1 MESLLVKG
9 LKWNLKHISKDSF
22 FLRKAR
28 DGRGAA
34 HARFVPRVF
43 NPFDSVNTWKH
54 HRHHNDYYTVSLEGI
69 TWRKYCFNT
78 ISSHTASVNSPNLQ
92 TLINALMETEGRP
105 WSLPAYHSG
114 FIHVYDTS
122 LHQVNLITSRIVNF
136 QKMIITIKNEYK
148 ETKAPTVP

>member
-9 LKWNLKHISKDSF
+9 LKWNLKHISKDSL

-78 ISSHTASVNSPNLQ
+78 HFLAHGV
-92 TLINALMETEGRP
+92 R
-105 WSLPAYHSG
+105 
-114 FIHVYDTS
+114 
-122 LHQVNLITSRIVNF
+122 
-136 QKMIITIKNEYK
+136 
-148 ETKAPTVP
+148 